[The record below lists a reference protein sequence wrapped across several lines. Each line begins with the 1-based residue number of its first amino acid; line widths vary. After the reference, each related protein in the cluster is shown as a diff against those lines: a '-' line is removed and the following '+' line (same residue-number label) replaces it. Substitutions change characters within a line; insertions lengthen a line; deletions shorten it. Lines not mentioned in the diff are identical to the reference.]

1 MKLSVKEVKMILA
14 GSMSLAILAVV
25 LVFQTSTQAASPTG
39 DGGETFKAKCVSCH
53 GADGSG
59 NTAVGK
65 AMKIKNLGSAEVQG
79 QSDAQLLEIISKG
92 KGKMPA
98 YEKSLGADKCK
109 ELVAYVRTL
118 KK

>member
-14 GSMSLAILAVV
+14 GAMSLAILAVV
-25 LVFQTSTQAASPTG
+25 LVFQTSTQAASPAG
-39 DGGETFKAKCVSCH
+39 DGAETFKAKCVSCH